1 MTPLDGLSNRFLVQY
16 RDGEPCG
23 VIDADKV
30 IGKATALLRELA
42 DAGRDQAEADRII
55 SEVRQSVD
63 DTAAAWIVGV
73 ALRLLVADHNAK
85 LTAAEDVLRARFH
98 EFRSA
103 ALSERGGG
111 R

>member
-1 MTPLDGLSNRFLVQY
+1 MTAPEGLQFLVQY

-23 VIDADKV
+23 VVDANEILDQ
-30 IGKATALLRELA
+30 ATALLRELA
-42 DAGRDQAEADRII
+42 DAGRDRAEMDRII
-55 SEVRQSVD
+55 GEVRQSVDD

-73 ALRLLVADHNAK
+73 ALRLLVADRNTR
-85 LTAAEDVLRARFH
+85 LTDAEDALRARFH

>member
-23 VIDADKV
+23 VIDADEV

-42 DAGRDQAEADRII
+42 DAGRDQAEVNRII
-55 SEVRQSVD
+55 SEVRQSVDD

-73 ALRLLVADHNAK
+73 ALRL
-85 LTAAEDVLRARFH
+85 TAADARLTVAEDALRARFH

-103 ALSERGGG
+103 ALAKRGGG

>member
-1 MTPLDGLSNRFLVQY
+1 MTAFEGLSNRFLVQY

-23 VIDADKV
+23 VVDADKV
-30 IGKATALLRELA
+30 IGQAKALLCKLA
-42 DAGRDQAEADRII
+42 DAGRDPAEVNRII
-55 SEVRQSVD
+55 SEVRQSVDDD

-73 ALRLLVADHNAK
+73 ALRLNAADAR
-85 LTAAEDVLRARFH
+85 LTAAEDALRARFH

-103 ALSERGGG
+103 ALAKRGGG